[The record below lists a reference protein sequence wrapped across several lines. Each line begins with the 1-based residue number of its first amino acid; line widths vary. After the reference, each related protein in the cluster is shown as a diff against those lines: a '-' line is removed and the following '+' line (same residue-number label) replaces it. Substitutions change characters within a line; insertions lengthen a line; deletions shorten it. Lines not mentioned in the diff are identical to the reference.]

1 MRAELANACPC
12 DIRSAWD
19 EDRLIGRVIARG
31 FVFDDAIDRIG
42 WAMGRVG
49 DHAVMS
55 VEIEAAALWKKGG
68 FLWRGRMRGAD
79 PCSFS
84 STGELSNGGIFARTR
99 QRIAEHLDLDQAV
112 ASRFVDKVRAR
123 LPLGNDR

>member
-19 EDRLIGRVIARG
+19 EDRLIGRAIARG

-42 WAMGRVG
+42 RAMGRVG

-55 VEIEAAALWKKGG
+55 VEIEAAALRKRAGSSG
-68 FLWRGRMRGAD
+68 VGA
-79 PCSFS
+79 C
-84 STGELSNGGIFARTR
+84 GARTLVLSPLR
-99 QRIAEHLDLDQAV
+99 ANYPTV
-112 ASRFVDKVRAR
+112 AYLHEPDSKSPSISTLIKRS
-123 LPLGNDR
+123 LPGSSIS

>member
-19 EDRLIGRVIARG
+19 EDRLIGRAIARG

-49 DHAVMS
+49 DHAVTS
-55 VEIEAAALWKKGG
+55 VEIEAAALRKRAG
-68 FLWRGRMRGAD
+68 FLRRGCMRGAN
-79 PCSFS
+79 PCSF

-99 QRIAEHLDLDQAV
+99 QQIAEHLDLDQAV
-112 ASRFVDKVRAR
+112 ASRFVDKLRAR

>member
-19 EDRLIGRVIARG
+19 EDRLIGRAIARG

-55 VEIEAAALWKKGG
+55 VEIEAAALRKGRVSSG
-68 FLWRGRMRGAD
+68 VGA
-79 PCSFS
+79 C
-84 STGELSNGGIFARTR
+84 GART
-99 QRIAEHLDLDQAV
+99 LVLSLQANYPTV
-112 ASRFVDKVRAR
+112 AYLHEPDSKSPSISTLIKRS
-123 LPLGNDR
+123 LPGSSIS

>member
-19 EDRLIGRVIARG
+19 EDRLIGRAIARG

-55 VEIEAAALWKKGG
+55 VEIEAAALRKKGG
-68 FLWRGRMRGAD
+68 VPLAWAHAGREPLFFLYR
-79 PCSFS
+79 
-84 STGELSNGGIFARTR
+84 
-99 QRIAEHLDLDQAV
+99 RIIQWWHICTNPTANRR
-112 ASRFVDKVRAR
+112 ASR
-123 LPLGNDR
+123 P

>member
-19 EDRLIGRVIARG
+19 EDRLIGRAIARG

-68 FLWRGRMRGAD
+68 FLWRGACG
-79 PCSFS
+79 
-84 STGELSNGGIFARTR
+84 ARTLVLSLR
-99 QRIAEHLDLDQAV
+99 ANYPTV
-112 ASRFVDKVRAR
+112 AYLHEPDSKSPSISTLIKRP
-123 LPLGNDR
+123 LPGSSIS

>member
-19 EDRLIGRVIARG
+19 EDRLIGRAIARG

-55 VEIEAAALWKKGG
+55 VEIEAAALRKKGG
-68 FLWRGRMRGAD
+68 VPLAWRMRGAN
-79 PCSFS
+79 PRSF

-99 QRIAEHLDLDQAV
+99 QQIAEHLDLDQAA
-112 ASRFVDKVRAR
+112 ASRFVDKLRAR